1 MIGGNEG
8 ATESCKNMG
17 INTHTIALFSPSLE
31 GGGAERVV
39 ANLAQGFVQSG
50 LTVHLLLARAHGQML
65 ADIPLNVRV
74 VDFKQDH
81 VTRTLPYLIDYLH
94 TERPAILFSFQ
105 THANLVALL
114 AAQLARTSARTIV
127 SEHIVLSYSAKATPG
142 LKEGLLPWLARIFY
156 RRANAIV
163 AVSRGVADDL
173 VNVVGISSNKLHVIY
188 NPVVTPELSEKM
200 QIIPLHP
207 WFAPG
212 TPPVVLA
219 VGRLTAQKDYPTLLR
234 AFALARQERELH
246 LLILGEGEKRA
257 ELEDMVK
264 SLGLKNDVQMPGF
277 AANPYAYM
285 AHASVFVLSSA
296 WEGLPTVLVE
306 ALACGTPV
314 VSTDCKS
321 GPAEILDYGRYGVL
335 VPVGDDKKLSREILN
350 AINSQPDKKA
360 LRARGETFSVERAAE
375 AYLTLFRSL
384 LSENA

>member
-1 MIGGNEG
+1 MINN
-8 ATESCKNMG
+8 AY
-17 INTHTIALFSPSLE
+17 TIALFSPSLV
-31 GGGAERVV
+31 GGGAERAV
-39 ANLAQGFVQSG
+39 ANLSQSLVQHG
-50 LTVHLLLARAHGQML
+50 LTIHLLLARANGQML
-65 ADIPLNVRV
+65 PDISPDVRV

-81 VTRTLPYLIDYLH
+81 VTRTLPHLIDYLH
-94 TERPAILFSFQ
+94 TEHPAILFSFQ

-114 AAQLARTSARTIV
+114 AAQLARTTARTIV
-127 SEHIVLSYSAKATPG
+127 SEHIVLSYNAKATPG

-200 QIIPLHP
+200 QIVPFHP

-246 LLILGEGEKRA
+246 LLILGEGEKRP

-335 VPVGDDKKLSREILN
+335 VPVGDHEKLSREILN
-350 AINSQPDKKA
+350 AINSRPDKKA
-360 LRARGETFSVERAAE
+360 LRARGETFSVERATE